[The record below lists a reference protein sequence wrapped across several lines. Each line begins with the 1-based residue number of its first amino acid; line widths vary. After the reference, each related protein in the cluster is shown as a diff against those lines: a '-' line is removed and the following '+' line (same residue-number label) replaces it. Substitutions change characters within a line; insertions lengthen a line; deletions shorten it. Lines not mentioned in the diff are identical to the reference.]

1 MKRTAPPATHFGGAA
16 LNLGHFGAAAAV
28 GLLLVELQ
36 VLQPLGQGQFLL
48 DGHAEER
55 VERLLLVLCRR
66 QLPLHLIQLGD
77 VLIASSQRGRGGE
90 GQQSEE
96 MEIFTEVVKTHFQG
110 FTFEFFHI
118 F

>member
-1 MKRTAPPATHFGGAA
+1 MKWTAPLATHFGGAA
-16 LNLGHFGAAAAV
+16 LDLGHFGAAAAV

-77 VLIASSQRGRGGE
+77 VLITSSQ
-90 GQQSEE
+90 
-96 MEIFTEVVKTHFQG
+96 
-110 FTFEFFHI
+110 
-118 F
+118 